1 MSKQVLG
8 WNSDL
13 SGKERGHFSFGS
25 VSNTTA
31 RDLILD
37 CTGVDTASIQV
48 TSTGTL
54 TATITVRASNSFIPG
69 PGDAMHGLTSVAGA
83 NPIRA
88 GSFVDITSRV
98 TGIVN
103 PAGAG
108 GDCMINVA
116 VAAEPEVTPLF
127 ILVRFTPASG
137 TGNLDMYV
145 SGKSFGR

>member
-1 MSKQVLG
+1 MSVQRLG
-8 WNSDL
+8 WCPGVSAKD
-13 SGKERGHFSFGS
+13 RGHFSFGT

-37 CTGVDTASIQV
+37 CTEVDVTSIQV

-54 TATITVRASNSFIPG
+54 TATITVLASNSFIPG
-69 PGDAMHGLTSVAGA
+69 PGDATFGLTSVAGA
-83 NPIRA
+83 APIRA
-88 GSFVDITSRV
+88 GTFVNITTRV

-116 VAAEPEVTPLF
+116 VAGEPQVSENF

-137 TGNLDMYV
+137 SGNLDMYV
-145 SGKSFGR
+145 SGKSFTR